1 MGRVLI
7 ADDSELVRLS
17 LVRSARER
25 GLDIIE
31 ASSVA
36 DAKVV
41 DVGALSCALLD
52 LDLGD
57 GLGTEVA
64 EVLRGASVALP
75 IAFFMTKVATP
86 RVKAIMLI
94 LVLLPLWA
102 SYLVKAYAWRAMFS
116 STGPIDWALAP
127 FGLSGPGYGLPATV
141 ITLAYLWLPYMILPL
156 YAGLERIPDSL
167 LEASADL
174 GAGPWLTIRRVVLPA
189 LFPALVAGSIF
200 TFSLTMGDYI
210 AVKIVGGTTQMLGNV
225 VYDTF
230 LTANNKPLAAA
241 VSMIPVVVMLVYL
254 ALVRRT
260 GALENV

>member
-31 ASSVA
+31 AASVA

-75 IAFFMTKVATP
+75 IAFFTSEREGPARTHASTFGPVFRKPDQLDA
-86 RVKAIMLI
+86 AITW
-94 LVLLPLWA
+94 VSRHA
-102 SYLVKAYAWRAMFS
+102 RA
-116 STGPIDWALAP
+116 
-127 FGLSGPGYGLPATV
+127 
-141 ITLAYLWLPYMILPL
+141 
-156 YAGLERIPDSL
+156 
-167 LEASADL
+167 AD
-174 GAGPWLTIRRVVLPA
+174 
-189 LFPALVAGSIF
+189 
-200 TFSLTMGDYI
+200 
-210 AVKIVGGTTQMLGNV
+210 
-225 VYDTF
+225 
-230 LTANNKPLAAA
+230 
-241 VSMIPVVVMLVYL
+241 
-254 ALVRRT
+254 
-260 GALENV
+260 E